1 MKKRLIITVAVGALH
16 LTGKFFSAKS
26 ILFLALLCIPPTSLV
41 LGLVFTLGL
50 FAVTIWNIVG
60 VFTMWR
66 IHKAKA
72 LIPLALCIPFVFL
85 GGIASDLGLHQ
96 RIRAFRDTLP
106 KYEEK
111 VASVVDQLHQRKEIS
126 DPQHNS
132 NHFGRFPDNHG
143 LFNVYAELDTNG
155 VATIRFVEVI
165 SMNFHHRG
173 YIYRA
178 DGDFK
183 SALREREGIEAPIN
197 KNWCAIAD

>member
-1 MKKRLIITVAVGALH
+1 MKKRLIITVAVGVLH
-16 LTGKFFSAKS
+16 LIGKFFSAKS
-26 ILFLALLCIPPTSLV
+26 SLFLALLGVPPILV
-41 LGLVFTLGL
+41 LGLVFLLGL

-72 LIPLALCIPFVFL
+72 LIPLALCILFVFL
-85 GGIASDLGLHQ
+85 GGIASDLGLDQ
-96 RIRAFRDTLP
+96 RIRAFRDALP

-111 VASVVDQLHQRKEIS
+111 AASVVDQLHQRKEVA
-126 DPQHNS
+126 DPQHDS
-132 NHFGRFPDNHG
+132 NYFGKFPDHSRCNI
-143 LFNVYAELDTNG
+143 YAELDTNG

-173 YIYRA
+173 YMYRA